1 MSVAVGG
8 FARGGGGRVRAVMG
22 VGLFEGGELVD
33 GLLYGEKGW
42 YLNFILFLE
51 LAKAGL

>member
-1 MSVAVGG
+1 MSVTVGG

-33 GLLYGEKGW
+33 GLLDWKKGR
-42 YLNFILFLE
+42 YLNFVLFIE
-51 LAKAGL
+51 LAEAGL